1 VTSTF
6 KVTVP
11 VDYWCN
17 ELQDITD
24 EFIMFKVNSDTV
36 TMYCIDMPDELIQ
49 GMSTN
54 DLVEFVGVDS
64 DYVLSTNHE
73 DLM

>member
-1 VTSTF
+1 MTSTF
-6 KVTVP
+6 TITVP
-11 VDYWCN
+11 TDYWCN

-36 TMYCIDMPDELIQ
+36 TMYCIDMSDELIQ